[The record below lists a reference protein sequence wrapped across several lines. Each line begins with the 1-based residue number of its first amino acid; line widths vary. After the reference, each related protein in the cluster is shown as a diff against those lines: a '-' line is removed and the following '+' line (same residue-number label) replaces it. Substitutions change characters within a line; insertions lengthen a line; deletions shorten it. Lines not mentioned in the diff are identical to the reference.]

1 VSVLNLALL
10 MLLALGVIAVGAAA
24 ESVTFLVSPDTHF
37 TSAGGVPDIEKVSLP
52 PMACSRCRTTVELA
66 TLLLLLLWLML
77 LLLPLASQNARGVHD
92 MNVLP
97 GQPFPPASQ
106 WKGVVEAKIRG
117 VVLPGRRAL
126 AGPTASVLICH

>member
-1 VSVLNLALL
+1 MSVLNLALL
-10 MLLALGVIAVGAAA
+10 MLLALGVVAVGAAA

-52 PMACSRCRTTVELA
+52 PMTRSRCRTMAELA
-66 TLLLLLLWLML
+66 TLLLML

-106 WKGVVEAKIRG
+106 WKGVVEARIRG
-117 VVLPGRRAL
+117 VVLPGRLAL
-126 AGPTASVLICH
+126 PGPTASVLICH